1 MDDVVRIAV
10 ALGVLDR
17 RRRPLDVEA
26 VASVLG
32 ERWPAYILMPALE
45 RAFGWVCGSEACHVV
60 GADVDRA
67 RVEEARALLLEE
79 NMGDLLL
86 VDEELT
92 APRQARS

>member
-10 ALGVLDR
+10 ALQVLDR

-26 VASVLG
+26 LTSVLA
-32 ERWPAYILMPALE
+32 ERWPAYILTPALE
-45 RAFGWVCGSEACHVV
+45 RAFGGVCGSEACDVV
-60 GADVDRA
+60 GAQVERA

-79 NMGDLLL
+79 NMGDLLI
-86 VDEELT
+86 